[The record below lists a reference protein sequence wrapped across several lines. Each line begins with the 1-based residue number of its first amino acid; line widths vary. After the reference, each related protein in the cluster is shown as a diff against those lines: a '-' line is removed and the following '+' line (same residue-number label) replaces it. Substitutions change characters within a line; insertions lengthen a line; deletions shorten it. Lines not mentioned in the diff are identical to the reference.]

1 MSPESETERK
11 AHGDM
16 PIVHQH
22 PCMCCCRASASSAD
36 RSAALASCVFE
47 VRLRAP
53 RHSLRRRAP
62 LREAKTQVVSGACSS
77 PLCSLAAGAPASGAD
92 RSAAL
97 ASSVF
102 EGVRSKMKQLQATV
116 DVRDHRIAALEA
128 DMQAAAQEHRDALRE
143 AQQRQKAGAAWGCSV
158 CLMG

>member
-1 MSPESETERK
+1 MATCPLCTSILACAAAGLLPVVLTG
-11 AHGDM
+11 A
-16 PIVHQH
+16 QH
-22 PCMCCCRASASSAD
+22 LLP
-36 RSAALASCVFE
+36 VFFE

-62 LREAKTQVVSGACSS
+62 LRDAKTQVVSGACSS

-116 DVRDHRIAALEA
+116 DVRDHRVAALEA